1 MRTQSGIDGIP
12 LVENALDAAVEE
24 FLDHAVGRKVPL
36 AYRFVNAYSLAL
48 ADKDRRYHALLAD
61 HGVNLP
67 DGMPVAWML
76 RRLGGPSCTQVR
88 GPSFFTACLDRG
100 RTYGL
105 RHYFL
110 GATPEVLACLEASV
124 RRTFPGVAVVGVD
137 SPPFRPLTTTE
148 RQQQDDRIRSAEPH
162 VVWVGLGTPKQDFEA
177 QRICDELEMCT
188 AGVGAAF
195 DFLAGTKR
203 EAPALL
209 TRVGLEW
216 VFRLVTE
223 PRRLWRRY
231 LFGNARFL
239 AIVARDWKRRK
250 RCVSP

>member
-1 MRTQSGIDGIP
+1 MRTQSGIDDIP
-12 LVENALDAAVEE
+12 LVETTLDAVVEE
-24 FLDHAVGRKVPL
+24 FLDRAVGRKVPL
-36 AYRFVNAYSLAL
+36 AYRFVNSYSLAL
-48 ADKDRRYHALLAD
+48 ADKDLRYHALLAD
-61 HGVNLP
+61 HGMNLP

-76 RRLGGPSCTQVR
+76 RRLGSPSSTQVR

-110 GATPEVLACLEASV
+110 GGTPEVLARLEASV
-124 RRTFPGVAVVGVD
+124 RRTYPGVAVVGVD
-137 SPPFRPLTTTE
+137 SPPFRPLTTAE
-148 RQQQDDRIRSAEPH
+148 RQEQDDRIRSADPH

-177 QRICDELEMCT
+177 QRISGDLAVCT

-203 EAPALL
+203 EAPDVLS
-209 TRVGLEW
+209 RVGLEW
-216 VFRLVTE
+216 AFRLVTE

-250 RCVSP
+250 RCASP